1 MFEKFN
7 LGQMRTPI
15 LLTDLLCCV
24 YPIGYIELADV
35 RMELFDIRFTFFE
48 VKQVELFNMTL
59 RRDHILFNV
68 VFIK

>member
-1 MFEKFN
+1 M
-7 LGQMRTPI
+7 GTTI

-24 YPIGYIELADV
+24 YPSSYIELTDV

-48 VKQVELFNMTL
+48 MKQVELFYMTL
-59 RRDHILFNV
+59 RRNHILFNV

>member
-1 MFEKFN
+1 
-7 LGQMRTPI
+7 MRTTI

-24 YPIGYIELADV
+24 YPISYIELTDV

-48 VKQVELFNMTL
+48 MKQVELFYMTL
-59 RRDHILFNV
+59 RRNHILFNV

>member
-1 MFEKFN
+1 
-7 LGQMRTPI
+7 MRTTI

-24 YPIGYIELADV
+24 YPISYIELTDV

-48 VKQVELFNMTL
+48 MKQVELFYMTL

>member
-1 MFEKFN
+1 
-7 LGQMRTPI
+7 MRTTI

-24 YPIGYIELADV
+24 YPISYIELTDV
-35 RMELFDIRFTFFE
+35 RMKLFDIRFTFFE
-48 VKQVELFNMTL
+48 MKQVELFYMTL

>member
-1 MFEKFN
+1 
-7 LGQMRTPI
+7 MRTPI

-24 YPIGYIELADV
+24 YPISYIELTDV

-48 VKQVELFNMTL
+48 MKQVELFYMTL

-68 VFIK
+68 LFIK